1 MKSFFGLFA
10 FLVCASVYAA
20 DGTQSVLAPT
30 PAEPTTAVAQ
40 DQATPAGTVLI
51 ARGRRRCANGCC
63 GESCQAYTAEEQTT
77 ESCRRTL
84 GGGYVIRKNSRTFLR
99 PVR

>member
-1 MKSFFGLFA
+1 MKSFFGLFV
-10 FLVCASVYAA
+10 FLVCSSVFAG
-20 DGTQSVLAPT
+20 DNTQSVLAPT
-30 PAEPTTAVAQ
+30 PAEPTTA
-40 DQATPAGTVLI
+40 ATADKPVGTILI
-51 ARGRRRCANGCC
+51 TRGRRRCANGCC
-63 GESCQAYTAEEQTT
+63 GETCQAYTAEEQTS